1 MNKKIIKRSV
11 SELKKILSHRFGKGL
26 ELYLFGSVAR
36 NQFGPESDIDVLAL
50 LPGGDDMNLKK
61 EIVDLAYD
69 IELKYNIVFGI
80 VVCSTEFWRSEK
92 AAVMPFHHNLQKE
105 ALRIIM

>member
-1 MNKKIIKRSV
+1 VDTFQWRAKNQKNLESARYRLTIRALNIILPGMSM
-11 SELKKILSHRFGKGL
+11 
-26 ELYLFGSVAR
+26 
-36 NQFGPESDIDVLAL
+36 AL

-80 VVCSTEFWRSEK
+80 VVCSTEFRRSEK
-92 AAVMPFHHNLQKE
+92 AAAMPFHRNLQKE
-105 ALRIIM
+105 ALRI